1 MKNELNEIIL
11 NTPNKNNRTLIL
23 SVVAVAIS
31 FIVFILVFSSIKSS
45 GEFDGMSPFEVRNA
59 LQELRAERKEND
71 RQIASALRHYSE
83 TGDRSKL
90 EDLVRDRTKD

>member
-1 MKNELNEIIL
+1 
-11 NTPNKNNRTLIL
+11 
-23 SVVAVAIS
+23 
-31 FIVFILVFSSIKSS
+31 
-45 GEFDGMSPFEVRNA
+45 MSPFEVRNA